1 MSSATLSHDCF
12 LYCFTAAKPYYHKIS
27 RVNNSSILHNLLKE
41 KNILFKKLLIPHT
54 TAATHTNSTIM
65 TSLAAKYISK
75 KVLGESV
82 SNKFGSEDLYF
93 ETVPASRLDGVPSKK
108 KTQKRRKAIPAGIS
122 DKDAK
127 ILTKVKRRAY
137 RLDMS
142 LFNCCG
148 IRFGWSSV
156 IGLVPAIG
164 DFIDLFMALMVFR
177 TCDKVDGGLPNNV
190 RAKMMFNIMLDFA
203 VGLIPFAGDLVDA
216 VFRANTRNALE
227 LERHL
232 RDKGARILKAK
243 GEGLPAVDVTD
254 PDEFD
259 LYDQQLSSDDEPPRY
274 TSRANTETV
283 NPRSQVDVIVTAG
296 LVMAVAQSEQDSLTR
311 SRVVEIDPNVQ
322 DSLSPSKVVAIDL
335 SGPDSQ
341 SPSLHFQLVPR
352 KLKRAVDVKR
362 DYDFHLSGSWNVLGM
377 FDILMPARFSLFVQ

>member
-1 MSSATLSHDCF
+1 
-12 LYCFTAAKPYYHKIS
+12 
-27 RVNNSSILHNLLKE
+27 
-41 KNILFKKLLIPHT
+41 
-54 TAATHTNSTIM
+54 M
-65 TSLAAKYISK
+65 TSLAAKFISK

-82 SNKFGSEDLYF
+82 ANKFGSEDLYF

-122 DKDAK
+122 EKDAK

-164 DFIDLFMALMVFR
+164 DFIDMFMALMVFR
-177 TCDKVDGGLPNNV
+177 TCNKVDGGLPNSV
-190 RAKMMFNIMLDFA
+190 KSKMMFNIILDFA
-203 VGLIPFAGDLVDA
+203 IGLVPFAGDLVDA

-232 RDKGARILKAK
+232 RDKGAKILKAK
-243 GEGLPAVDVTD
+243 GERLPSVDVTD

-259 LYDQQLSSDDEPPRY
+259 LYDKELSEEEPPRY
-274 TSRANTETV
+274 TSGTSTESVSPREPGGRNRNSWFGYGGSAERARQPDPEQGRGNRSERTRQP
-283 NPRSQVDVIVTAG
+283 NP
-296 LVMAVAQSEQDSLTR
+296 EQGRRERTR
-311 SRVVEIDPNVQ
+311 QPELEPP
-322 DSLSPSKVVAIDL
+322 L
-335 SGPDSQ
+335 
-341 SPSLHFQLVPR
+341 
-352 KLKRAVDVKR
+352 
-362 DYDFHLSGSWNVLGM
+362 
-377 FDILMPARFSLFVQ
+377 PARPKKVQKSGRR

>member
-1 MSSATLSHDCF
+1 
-12 LYCFTAAKPYYHKIS
+12 
-27 RVNNSSILHNLLKE
+27 
-41 KNILFKKLLIPHT
+41 
-54 TAATHTNSTIM
+54 M
-65 TSLAAKYISK
+65 TSLAAKYIGR

-122 DKDAK
+122 DQDAK

-177 TCDKVDGGLPNNV
+177 TCNKVDGGLPSNV
-190 RAKMMFNIMLDFA
+190 KAKMMFNIMLDFA
-203 VGLIPFAGDLVDA
+203 VGLVPFAGDLVDA

-232 RDKGARILKAK
+232 RDKGAKILKAK
-243 GEGLPAVDVTD
+243 GAGLPAVDVTD

-259 LYDQQLSSDDEPPRY
+259 RYDQQLSSDEEAPRY
-274 TSRANTETV
+274 ASRANTETV
-283 NPRSQVDVIVTAG
+283 SPREPGGRNRNSWFGYGGSAERTKQPDPEQG
-296 LVMAVAQSEQDSLTR
+296 RGNRSER
-311 SRVVEIDPNVQ
+311 SRQPIPEQARRDTSERTRQPEPEPPH
-322 DSLSPSKVVAIDL
+322 SARPKKAKK
-335 SGPDSQ
+335 SG
-341 SPSLHFQLVPR
+341 R
-352 KLKRAVDVKR
+352 R
-362 DYDFHLSGSWNVLGM
+362 
-377 FDILMPARFSLFVQ
+377 

>member
-1 MSSATLSHDCF
+1 
-12 LYCFTAAKPYYHKIS
+12 
-27 RVNNSSILHNLLKE
+27 
-41 KNILFKKLLIPHT
+41 
-54 TAATHTNSTIM
+54 M
-65 TSLAAKYISK
+65 TSLAAKYISQ

-164 DFIDLFMALMVFR
+164 DFIDLFMALM
-177 TCDKVDGGLPNNV
+177 G
-190 RAKMMFNIMLDFA
+190 AK
-203 VGLIPFAGDLVDA
+203 
-216 VFRANTRNALE
+216 
-227 LERHL
+227 
-232 RDKGARILKAK
+232 ILKAK

-274 TSRANTETV
+274 TSRVNTETV
-283 NPRSQVDVIVTAG
+283 SPREPGGRNRNSWFGYGGSAERTKQPDPEQG
-296 LVMAVAQSEQDSLTR
+296 RRDRSERTK
-311 SRVVEIDPNVQ
+311 
-322 DSLSPSKVVAIDL
+322 PSE
-335 SGPDSQ
+335 PE
-341 SPSLHFQLVPR
+341 PSL
-352 KLKRAVDVKR
+352 
-362 DYDFHLSGSWNVLGM
+362 
-377 FDILMPARFSLFVQ
+377 PARPKKAKKSGRR

>member
-1 MSSATLSHDCF
+1 MASF
-12 LYCFTAAKPYYHKIS
+12 AAK
-27 RVNNSSILHNLLKE
+27 
-41 KNILFKKLLIPHT
+41 F
-54 TAATHTNSTIM
+54 
-65 TSLAAKYISK
+65 ISK
-75 KVLGESV
+75 KFLGESV

-122 DKDAK
+122 EKDAK

-177 TCDKVDGGLPNNV
+177 TCSQVDGGLPNSV
-190 RAKMMFNIMLDFA
+190 RSKMMFNIVLDFA

-232 RDKGARILKAK
+232 RDKGAKILKAR
-243 GEGLPAVDVTD
+243 GERLPAVDVTD
-254 PDEFD
+254 PHEFD
-259 LYDQQLSSDDEPPRY
+259 LYDQELSDEEPPRY

-283 NPRSQVDVIVTAG
+283 SPREPGGRNRHSWFGYGSSAPVERTTQPDP
-296 LVMAVAQSEQDSLTR
+296 EQGR
-311 SRVVEIDPNVQ
+311 R
-322 DSLSPSKVVAIDL
+322 
-335 SGPDSQ
+335 
-341 SPSLHFQLVPR
+341 
-352 KLKRAVDVKR
+352 VKR
-362 DYDFHLSGSWNVLGM
+362 SERTRQPDVDQSRRDRTDAQDPPL
-377 FDILMPARFSLFVQ
+377 PARPQKVRKSGRR